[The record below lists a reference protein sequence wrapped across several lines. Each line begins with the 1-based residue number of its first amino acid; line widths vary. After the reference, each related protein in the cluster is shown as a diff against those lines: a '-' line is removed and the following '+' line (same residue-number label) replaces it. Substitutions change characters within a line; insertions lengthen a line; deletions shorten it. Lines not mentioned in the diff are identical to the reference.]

1 MSHKRPPIPMIVI
14 LVLVIATGAYFGI
27 RSLLPKAST
36 ALTASGTIETVEITV
51 SPEIGGK
58 VAEVMVNEGDTVHAG
73 DVLFK
78 MDDGLLQAQRNV
90 AAANLDLARAA
101 AETAKRA
108 QETAEANY
116 SLAYNAARVESASTR
131 TSDWR
136 ATNPAGYTLPGGYF
150 SNNELKVAAQAE
162 VDNARSARDAAQ
174 TRLNDLITSSTSA
187 DFVAAET
194 RLIHARAA
202 IMTAQDALTR
212 ANLST
217 NSDLKDSAQT
227 AYDSAKTELDDA
239 QFAYDNLL
247 DTDAA
252 KNIITARADLSAA
265 EERYQAAQDR
275 LLALEIGV
283 DSPKVA
289 AAQATVNQA
298 VEAAQQA
305 ELAAAQAE
313 ASLALVDA
321 QIAKLTVTA
330 LADGVVLTRTIQ
342 PGEVIAAGGKAISL
356 GRLGDL
362 TITVY
367 IPEDRYGD
375 ISLGQ
380 TASVTVDS
388 FPGETFN
395 ATVVY
400 ISDQAEFTPRNVQ
413 TVEGRSSTV
422 YAIKLQVED
431 PNGKLKPGMPADVVF
446 GGQ

>member
-1 MSHKRPPIPMIVI
+1 MSHKRPPIPVIVI
-14 LVLVIATGAYFGI
+14 LVLVIVTGAYFGI
-27 RSLLPKAST
+27 RALLPKATT

-73 DVLFK
+73 DVLFR
-78 MDDGLLQAQRNV
+78 MDDTLLQAQRNV
-90 AAANLDLARAA
+90 AAASLDLARAA
-101 AETAKRA
+101 AETAHAARI
-108 QETAEANY
+108 TAEDNY
-116 SLAYNAARVESASTR
+116 ALTFNAARVESTSTR

-136 ATNPAGYTLPGGYF
+136 AANPSGYTLSGGYF
-150 SNNELKVAAQAE
+150 SVNELKVAAQTE
-162 VDNARSARDAAQ
+162 VDAARSARDAAQ
-174 TRLNDLITSSTSA
+174 TKLNDLVTSATSA

-194 RLIHARAA
+194 RLINARAA
-202 IMTAQDALTR
+202 LLTAQDALTR

-217 NSDLKDSAQT
+217 NTDLKDSAQS
-227 AYDSAKTELDDA
+227 AYDAAKTELDDA
-239 QFAYDNLL
+239 QSAYDGLK

-252 KNIITARADLSAA
+252 KKIITARADLTAA
-265 EERYQAAQDR
+265 QERYESAQDR

-283 DSPKVA
+283 DSPKVV
-289 AAQATVNQA
+289 AAQAVLNQA
-298 VEAAQQA
+298 MAAEDQA
-305 ELAAAQAE
+305 NKAVTQSE
-313 ASLALVDA
+313 ASLALIDA

-330 LADGVVLTRTIQ
+330 PADGVVLTRTIQ

-356 GRLGDL
+356 GRLDNL

-367 IPEDRYGD
+367 VPEDRYGEL
-375 ISLGQ
+375 SLGQ
-380 TASVTVDS
+380 SATVTVDS
-388 FPGETFN
+388 FPTETFN
-395 ATVVY
+395 ASVIY

-446 GGQ
+446 GNQ

>member
-1 MSHKRPPIPMIVI
+1 
-14 LVLVIATGAYFGI
+14 
-27 RSLLPKAST
+27 
-36 ALTASGTIETVEITV
+36 
-51 SPEIGGK
+51 
-58 VAEVMVNEGDTVHAG
+58 
-73 DVLFK
+73 
-78 MDDGLLQAQRNV
+78 
-90 AAANLDLARAA
+90 
-101 AETAKRA
+101 
-108 QETAEANY
+108 
-116 SLAYNAARVESASTR
+116 
-131 TSDWR
+131 
-136 ATNPAGYTLPGGYF
+136 
-150 SNNELKVAAQAE
+150 
-162 VDNARSARDAAQ
+162 
-174 TRLNDLITSSTSA
+174 
-187 DFVAAET
+187 
-194 RLIHARAA
+194 
-202 IMTAQDALTR
+202 MTAQDALTR

-239 QFAYDNLL
+239 QSAYDDLP